1 MKCRKC
7 GKECVDVGF
16 GHCEECARGS
26 SIEIL
31 REHEKGEVGHDK

>member
-16 GHCEECARGS
+16 GHCEECATKS
-26 SIEIL
+26 
-31 REHEKGEVGHDK
+31 DKEDNG